1 MKHADRPRGSWLLRG
16 QAAIAVA
23 LPLVVARF
31 ITPEDLL
38 LSLAVITATA
48 LFAALHLNDGRAW
61 LIPMSAVVSSTP
73 VIPLWAAAIVAG
85 AVGLYLVV
93 DPIQA
98 RTSERAWPRWALAGV
113 LLVASAGLAT
123 WLVLTDR
130 AGDANFVTAQNESA
144 ELWDAPLMD
153 APEYTDAEPGIDVA
167 DSDLDEA
174 AATGG
179 ITPEVGK
186 RAKPLARMTF
196 ERPGSSQAP
205 VTSSALF
212 IEPSVSEADLT
223 RGPGHYPGTAKP
235 GKKGNFAVAGHRTGW
250 GEPFADLDELMPGD
264 LVTVEDRKGRAFT
277 YEVQKSALVEPDDTW
292 VLDPD
297 PLGTGERMITLTT
310 CDPPGVNTQRLIV
323 WGALVD

>member
-1 MKHADRPRGSWLLRG
+1 MKHADRPRGNWLLRG
-16 QAAIAVA
+16 QAATAVV

-31 ITPEDLL
+31 IAPEDLL
-38 LSLAVITATA
+38 LSLAVVTATA
-48 LFAALHLNDGRAW
+48 LFAALHLNDGRVW
-61 LIPMSAVVSSTP
+61 LIPVSAVVSSLS
-73 VIPLWAAAIVAG
+73 VVPLWAAAVVAG

-98 RTSERAWPRWALAGV
+98 QASARVWPRWALVSV
-113 LLVASAGLAT
+113 LLVAAAGLGA

-130 AGDANFVTAQNESA
+130 AGDANFVTAQEESA
-144 ELWDAPLMD
+144 ELWDAPLLD
-153 APEYTDAEPGIDVA
+153 APQYTDVEPGIDVEN
-167 DSDLDEA
+167 STLDQEA
-174 AATGG
+174 AGG

-196 ERPGSSQAP
+196 ERPGSSDAP

-223 RGPGHYPGTAKP
+223 RGPGHYPGTAQP

-250 GEPFADLDELMPGD
+250 GEPFADLDELQPGD
-264 LVTVEDRKGRAFT
+264 LVTVEDRNGRAFT
-277 YEVQKSALVEPDDTW
+277 YEVRKSALVEPDDTW

-297 PLGTGERMITLTT
+297 PLGTGERTITLTT
-310 CDPPGVNTQRLIV
+310 CDPPGVNTKRLIV